1 MCVFIIIKCMAYTH
15 THEYKS
21 CNCSTYGLSFFG
33 FGSLPLSLCKCL
45 LLNNDW
51 SRVHAASYN
60 NWQRGWLK
68 SDTSSNSI
76 EIQMTGPCTL
86 NEYSST
92 LMRIVFQ
99 MPRRKQLFSVLW
111 GQTLSKYLAVY
122 WCPRGPQTSHMR
134 SSRRF

>member
-1 MCVFIIIKCMAYTH
+1 MFSLLLSAWHTPTHMYIRAAIAAHVCTVF
-15 THEYKS
+15 
-21 CNCSTYGLSFFG
+21 LVLVL
-33 FGSLPLSLCKCL
+33 SLPLSLCKCL

-60 NWQRGWLK
+60 NWRRGWLK

-76 EIQMTGPCTL
+76 EIQMTGPCTSK
-86 NEYSST
+86 EYSST
-92 LMRIVFQ
+92 LMQIVSQ

-122 WCPRGPQTSHMR
+122 WCPKGPQTSHMR